1 MFKKYILEH
10 TDKQLQLNFNE
21 LGKIF
26 YNSPMAKYYNSLSS
40 SLIKNNRDHTKNL
53 ILYMNYKSDNIFIK
67 ENRNKMYSII
77 AEYKPNIICLSEAL
91 VPINIENNKKR
102 GHKSVITVI
111 TEIENLKD
119 DSIVTPFKAV
129 PEYQEWKL
137 KKHKLRKQKNIWK
150 KFFSENGYR
159 YIVFA
164 NPTECPWGENWGN
177 CIITK
182 ERPDSVDVLQM
193 KPYGKSMFGS
203 LDSRNM
209 IVIKKNNEYIC
220 TTHLDNNR
228 IMSRVGQTKEIINYI
243 KKLKLKK
250 QETITLT
257 GDFNSINRETYSPEE
272 LKILKEI
279 NLDKEKL
286 PFDSIDLF
294 NKSKLMGKRPINTGQ
309 KYESLYQI
317 CVSHVYSTKYK
328 NNVMVLTDAT
338 GLDHQPLF
346 VW

>member
-1 MFKKYILEH
+1 
-10 TDKQLQLNFNE
+10 
-21 LGKIF
+21 
-26 YNSPMAKYYNSLSS
+26 MAKYYNSLSI
-40 SLIKNNRDHTKNL
+40 SLIKNNRDPTKNL
-53 ILYMNYKSDNIFIK
+53 ILYMNFKSHNICIK

-77 AEYKPNIICLSEAL
+77 AKYQPNIICLSEAL

-102 GHKSVITVI
+102 GHKNIVI

-119 DSIVTPFKAV
+119 DTIITPFKGSS
-129 PEYQEWKL
+129 EYQEWKL
-137 KKHKLRKQKNIWK
+137 KKQNLVKQKNIWK

-203 LDSRNM
+203 LESRNM

-250 QETITLT
+250 QENITLT
-257 GDFNSINRETYSPEE
+257 GDFNSINRETYTSEE

-309 KYESLYQI
+309 KYESLYQK

-338 GLDHQPLF
+338 DLDHQPLF